1 MKLKYKLP
9 LILFIAFL
17 AVISLTFA
25 VSLFNSAKAS
35 RESQYEAGKSMAMAR
50 SEEVRGFL
58 EKKITELRALEQ
70 NIRAIINLS
79 DEDKAEILGKLVYA
93 MSDQPVVS
101 DVYVGFEGG
110 SYFGADKT
118 GPGELYNID
127 AFLTESGKREL
138 YFESSALDSEDELD
152 DEWYRVPEKTRK
164 LHLTE
169 PYDWTYPN
177 ETRKRKVFTLSAPI
191 MVDGKFIG
199 VAGIDMQ
206 LDLMQKYLFDKMIDD
221 SKGAYASLISN
232 NGLIAVH
239 PKEEQLLTEIGADM
253 EDDERQALRD
263 AIKNGESHRVLKN
276 SLNTGDLSLV
286 SCVPI
291 LPEGLELPWSLA
303 YAVSLDAVQT
313 ETKRNRNN
321 MIVLAVSC
329 AIAWGIFLLLFM
341 SKIFGSIN
349 STITA
354 LSKMTEGG
362 GDLTIRF
369 EEHGKDEFG
378 QIAHGLNAL
387 MNKLQAVFRNLQ
399 MNSDTLAGSAEELSS
414 VSRQLASGA
423 KEASSKTLSVSSA
436 IEQMSV
442 NIKSIAGTAEE
453 SSVNVVD
460 VTNAMGQ
467 VAGNINSMANSAK
480 EASENASEVAGAAE
494 KMSTNM
500 TTIAAAVDEMS
511 ASISQISV
519 NAGDARKVAN
529 EATIKSRE
537 ATGAMG
543 KLGIAAK
550 EIGQVTDVI
559 KKIADKTNLL
569 ALNATIEAASAGK
582 AGKGFAVVAG
592 EIKELANQSARSADD
607 IAKLIKGI
615 QAGTGAAIKVIND
628 VSEIIVKIYQSI
640 EAISNYVGQQTKASN
655 EIANNVAQASIGTKR
670 VAESMGE
677 VAKGSELIARNASQ
691 ANVSAKHVAESIGE
705 VAKGSQDIA
714 RNASEAAKGASEVSQ
729 NVIDVNQVTKESA
742 HGASQINQGADELA
756 KLASDLRSLLNQ
768 FRV

>member
-9 LILFIAFL
+9 LILFIAFV
-17 AVISLTFA
+17 AIISLTFT
-25 VSLFNSAKAS
+25 VSLTNSAKTA
-35 RESQYEAGKSMAMAR
+35 RESQYEAGKSMAIAR

-58 EKKITELRALEQ
+58 EKKITELRALEK
-70 NIRAIINLS
+70 NIQAIMHLS
-79 DEDKAEILGKLVYA
+79 DEDKAEILGKLLYA
-93 MSDQPVVS
+93 MSEQPVVS
-101 DVYVGFEGG
+101 DVYVDFERGA
-110 SYFGADKT
+110 YFDIDKT
-118 GPGELYNID
+118 DEDKFYNIE
-127 AFLTESGKREL
+127 AFLTEQGKL
-138 YFESSALDSEDELD
+138 KVFFEPSDSIADD
-152 DEWYRVPEKTRK
+152 DEWYNGPKETKK
-164 LHLTE
+164 LYMTE
-169 PYDWTYPN
+169 PYDWVYPS
-177 ETRKRKVFTLSAPI
+177 EKSKRKVLTLSAPI
-191 MVDGKFIG
+191 MANGKFIG
-199 VAGIDMQ
+199 AAGIDLQ
-206 LDLMQKYLFDKMIDD
+206 LDLMHKYLFEKMADDK
-221 SKGAYASLISN
+221 KGAYAALISHD
-232 NGLIAVH
+232 GLIAVH
-239 PKEEQLLTEIGADM
+239 PKEELILDKIGEDM
-253 EDDERQALRD
+253 QDDERQALKE
-263 AIKNGESHRVLKN
+263 AIKNGEYHRVLKE
-276 SLNTGDLSLV
+276 SLNTGDFSLI
-286 SCVPI
+286 SYVPM

-303 YAVSLDAVQT
+303 YAVSLNVIQADA
-313 ETKRNRNN
+313 KRTQKN
-321 MIVLAVSC
+321 MIILAVSC

-341 SKIFGSIN
+341 SAIFGSIN
-349 STITA
+349 NTITA

-369 EEHGKDEFG
+369 VEHGKDEFG
-378 QIAHGLNAL
+378 QIAQGLNKL
-387 MNKLQAVFRNLQ
+387 MDKLQAVFRNLQ

-414 VSRQLASGA
+414 VSRQLAGGA
-423 KEASSKTLSVSSA
+423 KEASAKTLSVSSA

-494 KMSTNM
+494 EMSTNM

-511 ASISQISV
+511 ASINQISV

-537 ATGAMG
+537 ATTAMG

-615 QAGTGAAIKVIND
+615 QAGTGAAVKVIND

-655 EIANNVAQASIGTKR
+655 EIANNVAQASIGTKH

-691 ANVSAKHVAESIGE
+691 ANIGARRVAESIGE

-756 KLASDLRSLLNQ
+756 KLASDLRGLLNQ